1 MRRYIRSLILF
12 ISSAFVSCEKTVDFP
27 AEESGRI
34 YVNALVK
41 DNGQSRIDI
50 GIAKPIG
57 AEDNAYL
64 GYLKLVLEAD
74 GKPVELTPDPVNSG
88 NDMLSY
94 TTDAVFS
101 PGQKLTLQASCG
113 DLPSVHAEAAVPA
126 RIPEVKI
133 LKGESQSYK
142 NDGAGMDT
150 DELKTL
156 WVFTA
161 QIDESPDDETCFG
174 MQVLKRKVFE
184 YEGNVP
190 DHEREMLEKEE
201 LIEQTDD
208 LYVNGLLPDNG
219 ELSSI
224 DPEMVVDFDGGET
237 FISRSKGNYGKATV
251 SAMVEPTKRT
261 ILSSGF
267 DALTGLSYAV
277 YQSYEYRIRLYR
289 ISAETYDY
297 LAARYVGKNSFLPVY
312 MGFTPPVYVY
322 TNVSGGAGMFGT
334 ASTYESE
341 WVRY

>member
-1 MRRYIRSLILF
+1 MRNYIRLLILV
-12 ISSAFVSCEKTVDFP
+12 ISTAFVSCEKTVDFP
-27 AEESGRI
+27 AGESGRI
-34 YVNALVK
+34 YVNALIK

-57 AEDNAYL
+57 AADNSYL
-64 GYLKLVLEAD
+64 EYLKLALEAD
-74 GKPVELTPDPVNSG
+74 GKQVELTPDPVNSG
-88 NDMLSY
+88 DDLLSY
-94 TTDAVFS
+94 ATDAVFS

-113 DLPSVHAEAAVPA
+113 YLPQIRAEAAVPTP
-126 RIPEVKI
+126 IPEVKI
-133 LKGESQSYK
+133 LKAESQSYK

-156 WVFTA
+156 WVFTV

-174 MQVLKRKVFE
+174 IQVLKRKVFE

-190 DHEREMLEKEE
+190 EHEREMLEKEA
-201 LIEQTDD
+201 LIEQADD
-208 LYVNGLLPDNG
+208 LYVNGSLPENG

-251 SAMVEPTKRT
+251 SVMVEPTRRT
-261 ILSSGF
+261 IVSSGF
-267 DALTGLSYAV
+267 DALMGLSYAV
-277 YQSYEYRIRLYR
+277 YQSYEYKIRLYR
-289 ISAETYDY
+289 LSAETYNY
-297 LAARYVGKNSFLPVY
+297 LAARYVGQNSLLPSY

-322 TNVSGGAGMFGT
+322 TNVSGGAGTFGT
-334 ASTYESE
+334 VSTYESE

>member
-1 MRRYIRSLILF
+1 MRGNPFFTQLR
-12 ISSAFVSCEKTVDFP
+12 P
-27 AEESGRI
+27 GRI
-34 YVNALVK
+34 DPKTGKEKIFKLVK
-41 DNGQSRIDI
+41 FRTMS
-50 GIAKPIG
+50 
-57 AEDNAYL
+57 NARD
-64 GYLKLVLEAD
+64 KE
-74 GKPVELTPDPVNSG
+74 G
-88 NDMLSY
+88 NL
-94 TTDAVFS
+94 
-101 PGQKLTLQASCG
+101 
-113 DLPSVHAEAAVPA
+113 LPSDM
-126 RIPEVKI
+126 RINKYGRFLRGTSLDELPELVNI

-161 QIDESPDDETCFG
+161 QIDESPDDETCFC

-261 ILSSGF
+261 ILSSDF

-322 TNVSGGAGMFGT
+322 TNISGGAGMFGT

-341 WVRY
+341 WLRY